1 MNNAKTLGD
10 VSNSIEDVLGLDY
23 QYKVPLYQ
31 RRYVWEEAN
40 WEKLW
45 GDILYQ
51 ENLKRNPKE
60 RSAGLQGHFTGPI
73 VTLPIEGEQNKFE
86 VIDGQQRLTTF
97 QIVFCVI
104 RDLWIT
110 DIPLKSAAERY
121 IMYGDTHKFVP
132 TTYDK
137 KTFEKV
143 VEGDYGK
150 VIASAFDESQNC
162 LIPEKI
168 EEARLS
174 IFGTKRV
181 SPDILKVYNYFYEN
195 IRKYLGTDRTKAV
208 TLIATIEDDFKLI
221 HLTLGT
227 PEQAERIFES
237 INATGRMLS
246 DFDYLRNYLFLR
258 ARELG
263 KDTQGKL
270 YRDIY
275 YKSYWKFENTSN
287 YWDASKLKVF
297 FRTFLMA
304 VWNPNNFKEENTKP
318 FEEYRAY
325 SKSLDSKFSTN
336 KDKIEHEFEQLNS
349 YAESYEGLRNANPT
363 SEVGEHRQFYTDL
376 GLRSLDPFLLFVK
389 RNYPRELIGSE
400 GVCSILESYIVRR
413 MFVYGGD
420 PNIQDE
426 KIEESYT
433 CINDFF
439 LSAIIKHGEFNT
451 RNFAESLQQSWP
463 DDQQVVDAFLNTES
477 KSREI
482 VEYIF
487 RKMMEHEAI
496 WNFENQENFDAEI
509 RKTLEN
515 KTPEEN
521 CADFNLL
528 WPYPRYFT

>member
-10 VSNSIEDVLGLDY
+10 VSNSIENVLGLDY
-23 QYKVPLYQ
+23 QYEVPLYQ
-31 RRYVWEEAN
+31 RRYVWEAAN

-45 GDILYQ
+45 VDILYQ
-51 ENLKRNPKE
+51 EDLKRNPKGH
-60 RSAGLQGHFTGPI
+60 SAGLQGHFTGPI

-97 QIVFCVI
+97 QIIFCVL
-104 RDLWIT
+104 RDLWRA
-110 DIPLKSAAERY
+110 DGSLKDAAERY
-121 IMYGDTHKFVP
+121 VMYGNTHKFVP

-143 VEGDYGK
+143 VEGDYGGG
-150 VIASAFDESQNC
+150 IDSAFDAIQNR
-162 LIPEKI
+162 LIPKKV

-174 IFGTKRV
+174 IFGTERF
-181 SPDILKVYNYFYEN
+181 SPNILNVYDDFYVK
-195 IRKYLGTDRTKAV
+195 IRNHLGKDRSKAV
-208 TLIATIEDDFKLI
+208 TLIATIEDDFKLL

-263 KDTQGKL
+263 KNNRGKL

-275 YKSYWKFENTSN
+275 YEEYWDFENTSN
-287 YWDASKLKVF
+287 YWDASKLKAF
-297 FRTFLMA
+297 FRTFLMT
-304 VWNPNNFKEENTKP
+304 VWNPNYFKGEDTKP

-325 SKSLDSKFSTN
+325 SKSLDSKFPTN
-336 KDKIEHEFEQLNS
+336 KDRIEHEFGQLNS
-349 YAESYEGLRNANPT
+349 YAESYKELRDADST

-389 RNYPRELIGSE
+389 RNYPCELTGIR

-413 MFVYGGD
+413 MFVYGGE
-420 PNIQDE
+420 PNRQDE

-439 LSAIIKHGEFNT
+439 LSAIEHGGFNT
-451 RNFAESLQQSWP
+451 RSFAEFLQQSWP
-463 DDQQVVDAFLNTES
+463 DDQQVSDAFLNTES

-487 RKMMEHEAI
+487 KKMMEYEAI
-496 WNFENQENFDAEI
+496 WNFEEQANFAAKIRETLRNQEAQ
-509 RKTLEN
+509 EN
-515 KTPEEN
+515 L
-521 CADFNLL
+521 DRFNLL
-528 WPYPRYFT
+528 WPPLRYFTE